1 MDMRG
6 FRILIAASLT
16 SGCIAGEATDLA
28 ISAGAPVTAAVDGTI
43 TRCGIP
49 VSDAA
54 VVLRVRQ
61 DDVGQARPVDTQ
73 IGPVTT
79 DGGGRYLVTISP
91 SFAIPG
97 PATVELQVTPPG
109 GAVQGLTGATVQM
122 ALGEPP
128 RDTLH
133 LSADVG
139 LATRACP

>member
-1 MDMRG
+1 MGMRG
-6 FRILIAASLT
+6 FRILIAVSLT

-43 TRCGIP
+43 TRCGVPI
-49 VSDAA
+49 SDAA

-61 DDVGQARPVDTQ
+61 DDMGQARPVDTQ
-73 IGPVTT
+73 VGPVST
-79 DGGGRYLVTISP
+79 DGGGRYLATISP
-91 SFAIPG
+91 AFAIPG
-97 PATVELQVTPPG
+97 PATVELQVTPQG
-109 GAVQGLTGATVQM
+109 GEPQALTGATVEM

-139 LATRACP
+139 LATRACH